1 MIILC
6 FFLVLKLWWKSK
18 NFCFVQK
25 GVYKGRKSS
34 IDAGKIKEL
43 KDSGMDVTVI
53 AKQIGIHRDSVYRV
67 LKAG

>member
-6 FFLVLKLWWKSK
+6 FFLVLRLWWKSK

-34 IDAGKIKEL
+34 IDAGKIREI
-43 KDSGMDVTVI
+43 KDSGMGATVI
-53 AKQIGIHRDSVYRV
+53 AKQIGFHIDSVYRV

>member
-6 FFLVLKLWWKSK
+6 FFLVLRLWWKSK

-25 GVYKGRKSS
+25 GVSKGRKSS

-43 KDSGMDVTVI
+43 KGSGMGATVI
-53 AKQIGIHRDSVYRV
+53 AKQIGVHRDSVYRV

>member
-1 MIILC
+1 MIIHC
-6 FFLVLKLWWKSK
+6 FFLVLRLWWKSK

-34 IDAGKIKEL
+34 IDAGKIIEHKN
-43 KDSGMDVTVI
+43 SGMGATLI
-53 AKQIGIHRDSVYRV
+53 AKQIGVHRDSVYRV

>member
-6 FFLVLKLWWKSK
+6 YFIVLRLWWKSK

-25 GVYKGRKSS
+25 GVSKGRKSS

-43 KDSGMDVTVI
+43 KGSGMGATVI
-53 AKQIGIHRDSVYRV
+53 AKQIGVHRNSFYRV
-67 LKAG
+67 LQAG

>member
-6 FFLVLKLWWKSK
+6 FFLVLRLWWKSK

-43 KDSGMDVTVI
+43 KDSGMGATVI
-53 AKQIGIHRDSVYRV
+53 AKQIGVHKDTVYRV

>member
-1 MIILC
+1 MIVHC
-6 FFLVLKLWWKSK
+6 FFLVLRLWWKSK

-43 KDSGMDVTVI
+43 KDSGMGATVI
-53 AKQIGIHRDSVYRV
+53 AKQIGVHRDSVYRV

>member
-6 FFLVLKLWWKSK
+6 FFLVLRLWWKSK
-18 NFCFVQK
+18 NFCFIEK
-25 GVYKGRKSS
+25 GVYKVRKTS

-43 KDSGMDVTVI
+43 KGSWMSATVI
-53 AKQIGIHRDSVYRV
+53 AKQTGIHRDSVYRV

>member
-6 FFLVLKLWWKSK
+6 FFLVLRLWWKSK

-34 IDAGKIKEL
+34 IDSGKIKEL
-43 KDSGMDVTVI
+43 KDSGIGATVI
-53 AKQIGIHRDSVYRV
+53 PKQIGVYRDSVYRV

>member
-6 FFLVLKLWWKSK
+6 FFLVLRLWWKSK

-43 KDSGMDVTVI
+43 KDSGMGATVI
-53 AKQIGIHRDSVYRV
+53 AKQIGVHRDYVYRV

>member
-6 FFLVLKLWWKSK
+6 FFLVLRLWWKSK

-34 IDAGKIKEL
+34 IDADKIREM
-43 KDSGMDVTVI
+43 KDSGLGASAI
-53 AKQIGIHRDSVYRV
+53 AKKMGIHRDSVYRV
-67 LKAG
+67 LKVG

>member
-6 FFLVLKLWWKSK
+6 FFLVLRLWWKSK

-43 KDSGMDVTVI
+43 KGSGMGTTVI
-53 AKQIGIHRDSVYRV
+53 AKQIGIQRDSVYRV